1 MLKLMLISNLIND
14 LKEGI
19 KPVLMK
25 LSEDP
30 KNNESNKCWEKMRC
44 TEQSVTIGVFIYKQ

>member
-1 MLKLMLISNLIND
+1 MKLMLISNLIND

-30 KNNESNKCWEKMRC
+30 KNNDCNKCWKKMRC
-44 TEQSVTIGVFIYKQ
+44 TEQSVTICVFIYKQ